1 MNRQITAQTRIAGV
15 VGAPVRHSLSP
26 LIHNAWIQAAGLD
39 AVYLAFAPDRDG
51 FKRLVDGFRGG
62 VVLGLNVTVPFKEE
76 ALALADR
83 ATDEAKASGAA
94 NLLLFHADGTVEAG
108 ATDGEG
114 LLLALG
120 GAGFDPVGARVAL
133 IGAGGAAR
141 GAAAA
146 LLAAGAARIDVV
158 NRTLERAQSVAA
170 LDPRVFAHGWGEAAA
185 VLEGAHAV
193 VNATTLGMEGQPPLE
208 LSLDAAPK
216 SAVVMDMVYRP
227 LKTKLLLAAEHRGHP
242 VADGLSMLIGQA
254 APSFEAMFGRP
265 PPQDVDVRALCERA
279 LAEGAAPR

>member
-1 MNRQITAQTRIAGV
+1 MTRQITAQTRIAGV

-39 AVYLAFAPDRDG
+39 AVYLAFAPDREG
-51 FKRLVDGFRGG
+51 LKRLVDGFRGG

-76 ALALADR
+76 ALAVADR
-83 ATDEAKASGAA
+83 ATDEARASGAA

-108 ATDGEG
+108 STDGEG

-141 GAAAA
+141 GAVAA

-158 NRTLERAQSVAA
+158 NRTLERAQAVAA
-170 LDPRVFAHGWGEAAA
+170 QHPHVFAHGWGEAAA

-193 VNATTLGMEGQPPLE
+193 INATTLGMEGQPSLE
-208 LSLDAAPK
+208 LPLDAASK
-216 SAVVMDMVYRP
+216 TAVVMDMVYRP
-227 LKTKLLLAAEHRGHP
+227 LKTDLLREAARRGHP

-254 APSFEAMFGRP
+254 VPSFEAMFVRP
-265 PPQDVDVRALCERA
+265 PPPEVDVRTLCEQA
-279 LAEGAAPR
+279 LSTSR